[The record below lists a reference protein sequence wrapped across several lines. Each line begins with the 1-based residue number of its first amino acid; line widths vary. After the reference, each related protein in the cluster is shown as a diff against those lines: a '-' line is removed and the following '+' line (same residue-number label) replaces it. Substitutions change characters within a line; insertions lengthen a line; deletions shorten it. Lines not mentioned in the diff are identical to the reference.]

1 MVSLSRL
8 ELIANTQELSS
19 SMEVSICLNILIT
32 GIFKGAKFLKP
43 KGILNVHEVN
53 RASRAFLCKEMEEKP
68 QLNIAQ
74 QGFSDVLVSIPFLLC
89 CSIKSCVRNRFR
101 LGQLLGVSDCQ
112 ILFSFFFPKSEFI

>member
-53 RASRAFLCKEMEEKP
+53 RASRAFLCKEME
-68 QLNIAQ
+68 LNIAQ

-89 CSIKSCVRNRFR
+89 CSIKSCVRNRFI

>member
-1 MVSLSRL
+1 MSKDESMVSLSRL

-53 RASRAFLCKEMEEKP
+53 HVSRAFLCKEMEEKP

-74 QGFSDVLVSIPFLLC
+74 QGFFRCAGLNSIFTLLFHKIMC
-89 CSIKSCVRNRFR
+89 
-101 LGQLLGVSDCQ
+101 
-112 ILFSFFFPKSEFI
+112 

>member
-53 RASRAFLCKEMEEKP
+53 NVSRAFLCKEMEEKP

-89 CSIKSCVRNRFR
+89 
-101 LGQLLGVSDCQ
+101 
-112 ILFSFFFPKSEFI
+112 